1 MIDIEMKIKYFNAE
15 TSESV
20 EFTTI
25 HNTDATDLDIA
36 RIHAMALLDDELHDA
51 YEDGAQMDTFYYE
64 YDFLVPQ
71 ELMEA

>member
-15 TSESV
+15 SCESV

-25 HNTDATDLDIA
+25 YNTDATDMYIA
-36 RIHAMALLDDELHDA
+36 HIHAKALLDDELQDA
-51 YEDGAQMDTFYYE
+51 YEAGAQMDTFYYE
-64 YDFLVPQ
+64 YDYLVPQ